1 MKTITIGGLLCL
13 LVFNLCA
20 QSSKKLSETVYRS
33 FYNQTITIYPDNPDK
48 MIKKRHGVFID
59 TTQNSVFSQNL
70 IEKLAFDDYHESLIQ
85 RACRDFKASKK
96 INELWS
102 FKNDPLL
109 SQVPRKWFEAQE
121 LNGTTYI
128 FCPKVLK
135 NHYSFTITDST
146 VLVSKGLGPDTY
158 FIKSVQNSANGI
170 VIDCFQGVK
179 FTIKILNEQTKLA
192 IWKMEN
198 KSLDN
203 TVLYRLS
210 VPVDSFS
217 HYSMIVNHSAEDKI
231 PDDLIFDEIDY
242 EGILSMPSNLSVQS
256 FLPTGNR

>member
-13 LVFNLCA
+13 FVFNLCA

-48 MIKKRHGVFID
+48 MIKKRYGVFID

-96 INELWS
+96 MNELWS

-109 SQVPRKWFEAQE
+109 SLLPKKWFEAQE

-135 NHYSFTITDST
+135 NHYSFTVTDST
-146 VLVSKGLGPDTY
+146 ILVSKGFGPDTY
-158 FIKSVQNSANGI
+158 FIKSVQNSPNGI

-179 FTIKILNEQTKLA
+179 FTVKVLDEKTKLA

-198 KSLDN
+198 KSTDN
-203 TVLYRLS
+203 TVIYRLS
-210 VPVDSFS
+210 VPLDSFS
-217 HYSMIVNHSAEDKI
+217 HYNMIVNHSAEDKI

-242 EGILSMPSNLSVQS
+242 EGILSMPSSLSVQS
-256 FLPTGNR
+256 FIHTGN